1 MKANDYASVLEAR
14 HHESSLAAHLAQRET
29 LTGPSAEFCQMADCE
44 MPIPEDR
51 RLAVEGVQFC
61 AECQTRR
68 EKRGL
73 K

>member
-1 MKANDYASVLEAR
+1 
-14 HHESSLAAHLAQRET
+14 
-29 LTGPSAEFCQMADCE
+29 

-51 RLAVEGVQFC
+51 RQAVEGVQFC

-68 EKRGL
+68 ERRGC

>member
-1 MKANDYASVLEAR
+1 MKANDYTSVLEAR
-14 HHESSLAAHLAQRET
+14 HRESSLAAHLAQRET
-29 LTGPSAEFCQMADCE
+29 LTAPSAEFCQMADRE

-51 RLAVEGVQFC
+51 RQAVEGVQFC

-68 EKRGL
+68 EKRGC